1 MNNINE
7 VQGGVKPLQDD
18 IFAAIEKKVSD
29 DGYTS
34 GNPLFLLIFQT
45 LCVRV

>member
-29 DGYTS
+29 D
-34 GNPLFLLIFQT
+34 
-45 LCVRV
+45 